1 MAVGGSTGPGLA
13 GPGGPGVPGGTVNGD
28 DALAAIRGAI
38 ERMARSSYPLKAR
51 KLRMEGVVTVSFL
64 INALGQPEEITVT
77 SGSGFDLLDGAAVEI
92 VRRAGPYPSISEPVR
107 VPIRFSLRQQ

>member
-1 MAVGGSTGPGLA
+1 MLDRGSGAPGTAGGSVA
-13 GPGGPGVPGGTVNGD
+13 GG

-51 KLRMEGVVTVSFL
+51 KLRMEGVATIGFR
-64 INALGQPEEITVT
+64 INTGGLPEGISVT
-77 SGSGFDLLDGAAVEI
+77 SGSGFDLLDQAAVEI
-92 VRRAGPYPSISEPVR
+92 VQKAGPYPCVSEPVT